1 MEDQKVGID
10 DSLECS
16 FGGLFGGIFDTRGS
30 KKIDT
35 KSKDTKNNIRQ
46 DPETTTPRRDSTTG
60 ETDMNDTLYQTIVC
74 NTYAKNILQIL
85 MNFGKKVKLEV
96 VVLKVL
102 VHRQPTLHQ

>member
-1 MEDQKVGID
+1 MKEVLIFDQFANFLQQFLEDQKVGID

-60 ETDMNDTLYQTIVC
+60 ETDKNDIR
-74 NTYAKNILQIL
+74 I
-85 MNFGKKVKLEV
+85 
-96 VVLKVL
+96 
-102 VHRQPTLHQ
+102 